1 MLLQQIVDNANP
13 LAYWTGENFATGNV
27 YDEYTNHTLIN
38 TNATLGVDGS
48 ANPSLS
54 GNSINLNGGYL
65 QILDTTFTNDRII
78 ARNMSVQFGFR
89 AYNRTKD
96 NPITGFKP
104 IISKW
109 NPDQQWAIVFENGI
123 ISAKIQTTGGL
134 IELDFDYP
142 EIIYNDRW
150 NFVQL
155 QITSS
160 GITLY
165 VNGCGISSTNTDP
178 LLTST
183 SSLMTIGGQST
194 ETFGEDLYVSDIS
207 ITDAYNDEFA
217 RMMYVFPRTL
227 DECVLNLNPTHYYDL
242 LDAPAIDAPHV
253 NQGSAG
259 GYGYVVYSGV
269 TPTEVKANI
278 YMDEDTVNF
287 PTGCKFVIDTIPA
300 MDFTTGFSMLVRGA
314 VTIDG
319 MDSDNMNPQHEM
331 VIMDARNSMLN
342 NNGRFLLS
350 YNRASSS
357 REFFGWVG
365 YDETGAEV
373 TTDTPI
379 VDSANEHF
387 TYGTKCFTFGGTD
400 VDFMTTRYWETA
412 QSGAWNNPLN
422 YNPPISHNY
431 LDIWSNVSINDVQ
444 VGHIAMFDYTLPLAS
459 SATIQP
465 PKFKMIANL
474 MIDKYDMNWILHA
487 MGGNLSYEV
496 GANFNHPLDTTSGY
510 SYTTAYDPRDN
521 RQNDFPRT
529 ISLPTTSS
537 YVGGDDVDDNI
548 SFANG
553 MTIYGFFW
561 NRNPTT
567 RYRMMHNTSEIDF
580 EVWMNSRGG
589 AFSYGDVEVMY
600 DKDVADSHVS
610 TTTRA
615 FVDNGYHFLTI
626 VRDGNLLQ
634 IWVDGVVATA
644 KVMVSV
650 PSLDESNTTM
660 RLTGGPLYVNEWGM
674 FNGSFNETDIALIY
688 YGFQDFIEG
697 QCTLNGAD
705 LPSVLLATDA
715 HTGSVMQTYSTDV
728 NGKFKAFLPKSL
740 DGETVTVLALA
751 QNDNDSN
758 NVVAHGPYNLQ
769 TTYRKYAYETTVDS
783 YADMV
788 IDMQPYAYYQMN
800 DTSGTTIVDSSG
812 NGRDGTAVG
821 GVIVDRDGPSSDMK
835 AIELDGIDGY
845 IDLPDGYDFDMNEGV
860 TFEFWVNVELIG
872 QNPRFISL
880 GTEFDS
886 TDNRVQL
893 TSSTA
898 TKIHFNISNSSG
910 GNIIDQ
916 IDDNTISQQSWI
928 MMTIRV
934 APDSTVTYWVNGIN
948 VGSPTLTGVIP
959 TVLRTEA
966 YIGRS
971 LFTGNAYLKGKISN
985 VATYDYA
992 LPDEEIERHS
1002 ARGYELPVQTMK
1014 SIITQD
1020 NPTIYFTF
1028 DRLVELVNQTDQD
1041 ATWVQNGT
1049 FAFIKNALA
1058 INTGVVGNNYMT
1070 TDDVS
1075 LTATSDG
1082 WTIEFCFKSDG
1093 TQVAAILVAE
1103 WDTGG
1108 TDTGTFKIQLN
1119 NSNLISVHI
1128 NNAVTQMV
1136 STTAYNDGAWHH
1148 VIVTSDGI
1156 DGLTLFIDGA
1166 AESTLS
1172 TSMTYG
1178 LHDFSI
1184 GNSADGDVSTATEA
1198 ATYLDDLAI
1207 YNYALNPTRIT
1218 EHYNQFIKKK
1228 VYQ

>member
-48 ANPSLS
+48 PNPSLS
-54 GNSINLNGGYL
+54 GKSINLNGGHL
-65 QILDTTFTNDRII
+65 QILDTTFTNDRLI
-78 ARNMSVQFGFR
+78 ARNISVQFGFR
-89 AYNRTKD
+89 VYNRTKD

-134 IELDFDYP
+134 VELDFDYP

-155 QITSS
+155 QITST
-160 GITLY
+160 GITLH

-194 ETFGEDLYVSDIS
+194 ETFGEDLYVADIS
-207 ITDAYNDEFA
+207 ITDAYDDEFA

-227 DECVLNLNPTHYYDL
+227 EECVLNLNPTHYYDL

-269 TPTEVKANI
+269 APTKVKANT
-278 YMDEDTVNF
+278 YMDEDAVNF
-287 PTGCKFVIDTIPA
+287 PAGCKFVIDTIPA
-300 MDFTTGFSMLVRGA
+300 MNFTTGFSMIVRGA
-314 VTIDG
+314 VTVGG
-319 MDSDNMNPQHEM
+319 MGSDNGNPQHEM

-342 NNGRFLLS
+342 NNGRFLLT
-350 YNRASSS
+350 YNLASSS
-357 REFFGWVG
+357 REFFGWEG
-365 YDETGAEV
+365 YDETGTEV
-373 TTDTPI
+373 TTDAPI
-379 VDSANEHF
+379 EDSAHHHF
-387 TYGTKCFTFGGTD
+387 DYGTKCFTFGGTD
-400 VDFMTTRYWETA
+400 VDFLSTRYWETA

-444 VGHIAMFDYTLPLAS
+444 VGHIAMFDYTLPLDS

-474 MIDKYDMNWILHA
+474 MIDKYDINWILHA

-496 GANFNHPLDTTSGY
+496 GADINHPLDTTSGY

-537 YVGGDDVDDNI
+537 YVGGDTGDDDI

-567 RYRMMHNTSEIDF
+567 RYRMMHNTSELDF
-580 EVWMNSRGG
+580 EVWMNSREG

-600 DKDVADSHVS
+600 DKDVTDSHLS

-715 HTGSVMQTYSTDV
+715 HTGRVMQTYSTDV

-751 QNDNDSN
+751 QNDNDTN

-769 TTYRKYAYETTVDS
+769 TTYRKYAYETTVES
-783 YADMV
+783 YTDMV
-788 IDMQPYAYYQMN
+788 LDMQPYAYYQMN
-800 DTSGTTIVDSSG
+800 ETSGTTIVDSSG
-812 NGRDGTAVG
+812 NGRDGTASG
-821 GVIVDRDGPSSDMK
+821 GITVDQDGPSSEMK
-835 AIELDGIDGY
+835 ALDFDGVDGY
-845 IDLPDGYDFDMNEGV
+845 VDLPDGYEDFSGGFTFELWANITTITEWFRYFEMASGLEGV
-860 TFEFWVNVELIG
+860 NSFTFGNTG
-872 QNPRFISL
+872 
-880 GTEFDS
+880 
-886 TDNRVQL
+886 
-893 TSSTA
+893 TSSTLYVKNYNP
-898 TKIHFNISNSSG
+898 TDEFQYSSG
-910 GNIIDQ
+910 
-916 IDDNTISQQSWI
+916 ISVDAWQFFTVRYAPGGTTSLWI
-928 MMTIRV
+928 
-934 APDSTVTYWVNGIN
+934 NGIKVAEDN
-948 VGSPTLTGVIP
+948 LSLPTNITRDECFIGRETFAGYGYLTGRV
-959 TVLRTEA
+959 
-966 YIGRS
+966 
-971 LFTGNAYLKGKISN
+971 SN
-985 VATYDYA
+985 FASYDYA

-1014 SIITQD
+1014 SLINQD
-1020 NPTIYFTF
+1020 APTIYFTF

-1041 ATWVQNGT
+1041 VTWVQNGT

-1075 LTATSDG
+1075 LAATSNG

-1128 NNAVTQMV
+1128 NNAATQMA
-1136 STTAYNDGAWHH
+1136 STTAYNDDTWHH
-1148 VIVTSDGI
+1148 VVVVNDGA
-1156 DGLTLFIDGA
+1156 DGLTLYVDGA
-1166 AESTLS
+1166 SEDTLS
-1172 TSMTYG
+1172 SSMTYG

>member
-54 GNSINLNGGYL
+54 GKSINLNGGYL
-65 QILDTTFTNDRII
+65 QILDTTFTNDRLI
-78 ARNMSVQFGFR
+78 ARNMGVQFGFR
-89 AYNRTKD
+89 VYNRTKD

-109 NPDQQWAIVFENGI
+109 NPDQQWAVVFENGI

-134 IELDFDYP
+134 VELDFDYP

-150 NFVQL
+150 NFAQL
-155 QITSS
+155 QITPS

-165 VNGCGISSTNTDP
+165 VNGCGVSSTNTDP

-183 SSLMTIGGQST
+183 TSLMTIGGQST
-194 ETFGEDLYVSDIS
+194 ETFGEDLYVADIS
-207 ITDAYNDEFA
+207 ITDAYTDEFA

-227 DECVLNLNPTHYYDL
+227 EECILNLNPTHYYDL
-242 LDAPAIDAPHV
+242 LDAPEIGAAHV
-253 NQGSAG
+253 NQGSSG

-269 TPTEVKANI
+269 APTKVKANS
-278 YMDEDTVNF
+278 YMDEEALNF
-287 PTGCKFVIDTIPA
+287 PAGCKFVIDTIPA
-300 MDFTTGFSMLVRGA
+300 VDFTTGFSMVVRGA
-314 VTIDG
+314 VTVNG
-319 MDSDNMNPQHEM
+319 MSSNDSVPQHEM
-331 VIMDARNSMLN
+331 VILDARNSMLN
-342 NNGRFLLS
+342 NNGRFILS
-350 YNRASSS
+350 YNLGSAN
-357 REFFGWVG
+357 REYFGWKG
-365 YDETGAEV
+365 YDETGTEI
-373 TTDTPI
+373 TTDTI
-379 VDSANEHF
+379 LEDSANEHF
-387 TYGTKCFTFGGTD
+387 EYGTKCFTFGGTD
-400 VDFMTTRYWETA
+400 VDFLTTQYWETA
-412 QSGAWNNPLN
+412 QSGAWNNALN

-431 LDIWSNVSINDVQ
+431 LDIWSNVAINDTQ
-444 VGHIAMFDYTLPLAS
+444 VGHIALYDYTLPLDS

-474 MIDKYDMNWILHA
+474 MIEKYDMNWILHA

-496 GANFNHPLDTTSGY
+496 DVDINHPLISTVGN
-510 SYTTAYDPRDN
+510 SYTSVYDPRNN
-521 RQNDFPRT
+521 RQNDFPT
-529 ISLPTTSS
+529 TLSLPNTSS
-537 YVGGDDVDDNI
+537 YVGGNTNDDDI
-548 SFANG
+548 SFGNG

-567 RYRMMHNTSEIDF
+567 RYRMMHNTSELDF

-589 AFSYGDVEVMY
+589 AFSYGDIEVMY
-600 DKDVADSHVS
+600 DKDVADSHIS

-615 FVDNGYHFLTI
+615 FTDNGYHFLAI
-626 VRDGNLLQ
+626 VRDDNLLQ

-650 PSLDESNTTM
+650 PPLDETNTTM
-660 RLTGGPLYVNEWGM
+660 RLTGGPLYANEWGM
-674 FNGSFNETDIALIY
+674 FNSSFNETDIALIY
-688 YGFQDFIEG
+688 YGFQDYIEG

-715 HTGSVMQTYSTDV
+715 HTGRVMQTYSTDI

-751 QNDNDSN
+751 QNDNDTN

-769 TTYRKYAYETTVDS
+769 TTYRKYAYETTVES
-783 YADMV
+783 YADV
-788 IDMQPYAYYQMN
+788 VLDMQPYAYYQMN
-800 DTSGTTIVDSSG
+800 ETSGTTIVDSSG
-812 NGRDGTAVG
+812 NGRDGTANG
-821 GVIVDRDGPSSDMK
+821 GITVDQDGPSSEMK
-835 AIELDGIDGY
+835 ALDFDGVDGY
-845 IDLPDGYDFDMNEGV
+845 ITLPSGYEDISTGF
-860 TFEFWVNVELIG
+860 TFECWINYDDFAEAYGRV
-872 QNPRFISL
+872 
-880 GTEFDS
+880 FD
-886 TDNRVQL
+886 
-893 TSSTA
+893 
-898 TKIHFNISNSSG
+898 FSSG
-910 GNIIDQ
+910 ANSVNALIMSHVSTS
-916 IDDNTISQQSWI
+916 NTGRLVS
-928 MMTIRV
+928 
-934 APDSTVTYWVNGIN
+934 
-948 VGSPTLTGVIP
+948 LTGSSILTDLQITSFFGASSWSHIVGRIAPNGDYSLWQNGVKIDETSGSIPP
-959 TVLRTEA
+959 TVLRTLC

-971 LFTGNAYLKGKISN
+971 SYASYSPYDGQLSN

-1014 SIITQD
+1014 SLIAQD

-1041 ATWVQNGT
+1041 VTWVQNGT

-1075 LTATSDG
+1075 LVTTSDG

-1128 NNAVTQMV
+1128 NNAATQMA
-1136 STTAYNDGAWHH
+1136 STTVYNDDAWHH
-1148 VIVTSDGI
+1148 VVVVNDGV
-1156 DGLTLFIDGA
+1156 DGLTLYVDGVS
-1166 AESTLS
+1166 EDTLS
-1172 TSMTYG
+1172 SSMTYG

-1198 ATYLDDLAI
+1198 PTYLDDLAI
-1207 YNYALNPTRIT
+1207 YNYDLNPTRIT